1 MEIHGSEA
9 EKKILADISA
19 DEPWA
24 LVEKFSEIVRPSATA
39 EERKAIDYLLHRMDT
54 LGIPYTL
61 YEPEL
66 YVSLPISAQLD
77 ILTENGE
84 SIRCKTPSF
93 SASGTIEGEV
103 VYLPSRLAKQVND
116 FFNNPVA
123 ADGIDLTNKI
133 VMTDGI
139 SLPKAAKELEDRGA
153 AAQIYINPHPENM
166 HELIITSIWG
176 IPTLENIKNK
186 PRTQVVNINRNTG
199 DRIRRLI
206 DKGTVRC
213 RITTRLDEGWKK
225 AAIPVAEIQGTE
237 APEKFILL
245 HGHLDSWHYGV
256 TDNATG
262 NAGKLEIARV
272 FQQHRDRLKRSLRVA
287 WWSGHSHGRY
297 AGSTWYADVKGLDLE
312 RNCIAQVNMDSP
324 GVKWATRYDEMMW
337 TAEVNDVCTT
347 AISEASGITP
357 NRLRPMRAGD
367 YSFNNIGITSFYMLS
382 SNIPEE
388 VKKEKGFYAVGGSG
402 GNSDA
407 WHNEHDVLEFA
418 DPDTLVR
425 DIKIY
430 AATIWRILNAT
441 VYPFDFVR
449 AVDESEPIVK
459 SYQEAAAGRF
469 DLQPVLDKLNDLRRE
484 LSEFNAVAEKVSD
497 AGDVAKAQAVNEAL
511 LRLGRILIPVAYA
524 RRECFEHDPAV
535 EVPPFP
541 EIAPAAEF
549 SKYPPDSDES
559 KFLQNQLLRGGNKVL
574 HRLESAREVIRPFI
588 V

>member
-1 MEIHGSEA
+1 MEIHGSEL
-9 EKKILADISA
+9 EKKMLDNISA
-19 DEPWA
+19 EEPWA
-24 LVEKFSEIVRPSATA
+24 LVEKFSSIERPSATPK
-39 EERKAIDYLLHRMDT
+39 ERKAIDYLLGRMDA

-66 YVSLPISAQLD
+66 YVSLPISAELE

-103 VYLPSRLAKQVND
+103 VYLPSSLAKQVND
-116 FFNNPVA
+116 FFNNPVEA
-123 ADGIDLTNKI
+123 AGIDLTNKI

-139 SLPKAAKELEDRGA
+139 SLPKASKELEDRGA

-176 IPTLENIKNK
+176 IPTLENIKDK
-186 PRTQVVNINRNTG
+186 PRTQVININRNTG
-199 DRIRRLI
+199 DRIRHLLE
-206 DKGTVRC
+206 KETVRC

-225 AAIPVAEIQGTE
+225 AAIPVAEINGTE
-237 APEKFILL
+237 TPEKFILL

-272 FQQHRDRLKRSLRVA
+272 FHQNRDRLKRSLRVA

-297 AGSTWYADVKGLDLE
+297 AGSTWYADFKGLDLE
-312 RNCIAQVNMDSP
+312 KNCIAQVNMDSP
-324 GVKWATRYDEMMW
+324 GVKWASRYDEMMW
-337 TAEVNDVCTT
+337 TAEVNDVCIT
-347 AISEASGITP
+347 AISETSGITP

-382 SNIPEE
+382 SNIPKD
-388 VKKEKGFYAVGGSG
+388 VKQEKGFYAVGGSG

-407 WHNEHDVLEFA
+407 WHNENDVLEFA

-430 AATIWRILNAT
+430 AATILRILNAT
-441 VYPFDFVR
+441 VYPFDFAR
-449 AVDESEPIVK
+449 TIDESEAIVK
-459 SYQEAAAGRF
+459 SYQEAAEGRF
-469 DLQPVLDKLNDLRRE
+469 DLQPVLDKLTTLRNE
-484 LSEFNAVAEKVSD
+484 LSEFNSVAEKTSD
-497 AGDVAKAQAVNEAL
+497 AGDARQAQAVNDAL
-511 LRLGRILIPVAYA
+511 LRLGRILVSAGYA
-524 RRECFEHDPAV
+524 KKECFEHDPAV

-549 SKYPPDSDES
+549 SKYPLDSDES
-559 KFLQNQLLRGGNKVL
+559 KFLQNQLLRGRNKVL
-574 HRLESAREVIRPFI
+574 HRLECAREVVKPFTT
-588 V
+588 